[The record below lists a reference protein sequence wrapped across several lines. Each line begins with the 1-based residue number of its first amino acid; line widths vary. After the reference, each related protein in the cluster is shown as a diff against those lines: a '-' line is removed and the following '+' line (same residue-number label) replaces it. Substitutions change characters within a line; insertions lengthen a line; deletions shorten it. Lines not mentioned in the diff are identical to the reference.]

1 VPSASAIPTGDG
13 PRRYRSPR
21 RAQQAE
27 QTRNEIITAATRLF
41 TANGWAA
48 TGMRDVAR
56 EAGVATETVY
66 AHFASKTGLLQRA
79 MDVAVVGDVAPVA
92 LAERPEFAA
101 LAQGPRADR
110 IAAAA
115 RLLTEVNQRTSG
127 FAKVLREAAPTD
139 PVIAEM
145 LHAARERI
153 RVDIASGA
161 AAVMG
166 RKPTRLERD
175 GLWALLSVEVYLL
188 LVEESGW
195 SIRQYRT
202 WAAEMLDREIPYPQ
216 QVPIRLRSR

>member
-1 VPSASAIPTGDG
+1 MPSDPASPADDAA
-13 PRRYRSPR
+13 RQYRSPR

-27 QTRNEIITAATRLF
+27 ETRAEIINSATRLF
-41 TANGWAA
+41 TANGWSA

-66 AHFASKTGLLQRA
+66 AHFSSKTGLLRRA
-79 MDVAVVGDVAPVA
+79 MDVAVVGDDAPVS

-101 LAQGPRADR
+101 LAQGSRADR

-115 RLLTEVNQRTSG
+115 TLLTEVNQRTSG

-139 PVIAEM
+139 AVIAEM
-145 LHAARERI
+145 LRAARERI
-153 RVDIASGA
+153 RLDIAAGA

-175 GLWALLSVEVYLL
+175 SLWALLSVEVYLL
-188 LVEESGW
+188 LVEVSGW
-195 SIRQYRT
+195 SIKQYRR
-202 WAAEMLDREIPYPQ
+202 WVAEMLEREIPN
-216 QVPIRLRSR
+216 S

>member
-1 VPSASAIPTGDG
+1 MPPVSATRTDAAS
-13 PRRYRSPR
+13 RRYRSPR

-27 QTRNEIITAATRLF
+27 QTRTEIIAAATRLF

-48 TGMRDVAR
+48 TGMREVAR

-66 AHFASKTGLLQRA
+66 AHFSSKTGLFQRA
-79 MDVAVVGDVAPVA
+79 MDVAVVGDAAPVA

-101 LAQGPRADR
+101 IAQGSRADR

-115 RLLTEVNQRTSG
+115 MLLTDVNQRTSG

-139 PVIAEM
+139 AVIAEM
-145 LHAARERI
+145 LQAARERI
-153 RVDIASGA
+153 RVDIAAGA
-161 AAVMG
+161 AALMG
-166 RKPTRLERD
+166 RKPTRRERD

-195 SIRQYRT
+195 SVKQYRT
-202 WAAEMLDREIPYPQ
+202 WVAEMLEREIPNSKQ
-216 QVPIRLRSR
+216 KESRR

>member
-1 VPSASAIPTGDG
+1 MPSG
-13 PRRYRSPR
+13 PAEPIDTAQRRYRSPR

-27 QTRNEIITAATRLF
+27 QTRTEIITAATRLF

-66 AHFASKTGLLQRA
+66 AHFSSKTGLFQSA
-79 MDVAVVGDVAPVA
+79 MDVAVVGDDAPVA

-101 LAQGPRADR
+101 IAKGSRADR

-115 RLLTEVNQRTSG
+115 MLLTEVNQRTSG
-127 FAKVLREAAPTD
+127 FAKVLREAAKTD
-139 PVIAEM
+139 HVIAEM
-145 LHAARERI
+145 LRAARERI
-153 RVDIASGA
+153 RADIAAGA

-166 RKPTRLERD
+166 RRPTRLERD
-175 GLWALLSVEVYLL
+175 GLWALLSIEVYLL

-195 SIRQYRT
+195 SIKQYRA
-202 WAAEMLDREIPYPQ
+202 WVAEMLEREIP
-216 QVPIRLRSR
+216 IS

>member
-1 VPSASAIPTGDG
+1 VPSVPASPTDDA

-27 QTRNEIITAATRLF
+27 QTRAQIVSAATRLF
-41 TANGWAA
+41 TTNGWAA

-66 AHFASKTGLLQRA
+66 AHFSSKTGLLKRA
-79 MDVAVVGDVAPVA
+79 MDVAVVGDDAPVA

-101 LAQGPRADR
+101 LGQGSRAKR

-139 PVIAEM
+139 AVIADM
-145 LHAARERI
+145 LRAARERI
-153 RVDIASGA
+153 RLDIGAGA

-166 RKPTRLERD
+166 RKPTRRERD
-175 GLWALLSVEVYLL
+175 SLWALLSVEVYLL

-195 SIRQYRT
+195 SIKAYRT
-202 WAAEMLDREIPYPQ
+202 WVEEMLEREIPN
-216 QVPIRLRSR
+216 S

>member
-1 VPSASAIPTGDG
+1 VPSVSARSSDAG

-21 RAQQAE
+21 RELQAE
-27 QTRNEIITAATRLF
+27 QTRTEIIAAATRLF

-66 AHFASKTGLLQRA
+66 AHFSSKTGLFQRA
-79 MDVAVVGDVAPVA
+79 MDVAVVGDDAPVA
-92 LAERPEFAA
+92 LAERAEFAA
-101 LAQGPRADR
+101 LGQGSRADR

-115 RLLTEVNQRTSG
+115 LLLTEVNQRTSG

-139 PVIAEM
+139 QVIAEM
-145 LHAARERI
+145 LRAARERI
-153 RVDIASGA
+153 RLDVAAGA

-166 RKPTRLERD
+166 RKPSRLERD
-175 GLWALLSVEVYLL
+175 GLWALLSPEVYVL

-202 WAAEMLDREIPYPQ
+202 WVAQMLEREIP
-216 QVPIRLRSR
+216 SS

>member
-1 VPSASAIPTGDG
+1 VSPEAVDNDDE

-21 RAQQAE
+21 REQQAA
-27 QTRNEIITAATRLF
+27 QTRTEIIGAATRLF
-41 TANGWAA
+41 TTKGWAA

-56 EAGVATETVY
+56 VAGVATETVY
-66 AHFASKTGLLQRA
+66 SHFSSKTDLFRRA
-79 MDVAVVGDVAPVA
+79 SDVAVVGDDTPVS
-92 LAERPEFAA
+92 LGQRPEFAA
-101 LAQGPRADR
+101 LGQGSRAER

-115 RLLTEVNQRTSG
+115 TLLTEVNQRTCG

-153 RVDIASGA
+153 RVDIAAGA

-166 RKPTRLERD
+166 RKPTRVERD

-195 SIRQYRT
+195 SMKQYRT
-202 WAAEMLDREIPYPQ
+202 WIAETLEREIP
-216 QVPIRLRSR
+216 ST